1 MQDYDK
7 YGRVRTIL
15 EAEGDG
21 RKVLIFCETKRGC
34 DDVSARRYV
43 MACMHAQMPAH
54 AWPAGRV
61 LLLALQLSG
70 LCHESSFI
78 ASCVFACGT
87 KLLLPWQVK
96 QSHAESVYP

>member
-54 AWPAGRV
+54 A
-61 LLLALQLSG
+61 
-70 LCHESSFI
+70 
-78 ASCVFACGT
+78 
-87 KLLLPWQVK
+87 
-96 QSHAESVYP
+96 